1 MAKKGGGNLTEF
13 CERCGS
19 KEFAI
24 EHKTDKRFCA
34 KCRHVWLAMDKKDL
48 MILALKKDLAFKQNE
63 ITNLQHKLAKLK
75 VCEDVEV
82 EA

>member
-1 MAKKGGGNLTEF
+1 MKKKGGSSNLVEE

-24 EHKTDKRFCA
+24 EDKTDKRFCS
-34 KCRHVWLAMDKKDL
+34 KCRHVWLSMDEKDL
-48 MILALKKDLAFKQNE
+48 QILALKKENGY
-63 ITNLQHKLAKLK
+63 LQDKIRSLTPKKSA
-75 VCEDVEV
+75 ES